1 MIVQCPHC
9 GKSVVVNGLGRR
21 PLSIPVN
28 NICDRLSRHHS
39 IVLAARELGCSRGYI
54 YKVLKAHGMS
64 PKALTEGSHSV
75 KDCD

>member
-9 GKSVVVNGLGRR
+9 GKSVVVNGLGRK
-21 PLSIPVN
+21 PLCLGVKK
-28 NICDRLSRHHS
+28 ICDALGDSSTVRQ
-39 IVLAARELGCSRGYI
+39 AAEKLGCSRGYI
-54 YKVLKAHGMS
+54 YRVLKGHGMS